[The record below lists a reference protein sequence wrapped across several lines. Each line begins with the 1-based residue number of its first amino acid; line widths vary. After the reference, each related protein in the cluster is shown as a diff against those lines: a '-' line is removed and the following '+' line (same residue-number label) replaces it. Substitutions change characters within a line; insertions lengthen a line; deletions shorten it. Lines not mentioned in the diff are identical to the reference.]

1 MPKRVFWVIC
11 LVGVLNLFVATSVW
25 AAEKP
30 AVAVMQ
36 FKEGDLS
43 NWWGSSWEL
52 VEGITNLVI
61 DEIVKSNKLT
71 VVERTRVDE
80 LLGEQDLAADGRVE
94 TETASQIGKLTGA
107 RLMVMGTVTQFDFKQ
122 SASVGIASFLRLSG
136 SQAKVML
143 TGRVVDTQNGRV
155 LGSFSGEG
163 SKTGAGISVD
173 TMRGLSFDAEQFQ
186 NSTLGAAA
194 VVAVK
199 NFVAELIKITD
210 QVATEVAAQQ
220 EMLSQ
225 SGTVV
230 LLLDND
236 QIVITL
242 GSKHGMKLN
251 SKVDIAHMQ
260 QIAGLKNPVRI
271 PVGTAKLISVDEE
284 ASVAVMESKTRP
296 VEVGDVV
303 TPK

>member
-1 MPKRVFWVIC
+1 VPKRIFPVVC
-11 LVGVLNLFVATSVW
+11 LVGMLSVMMVASVW
-25 AAEKP
+25 AADKP

-36 FKEGDLS
+36 FKDGNLT

-52 VEGITNLVI
+52 TDGVTNLVI
-61 DEIVKSNKLT
+61 DEIVKSDRLT
-71 VVERTRVDE
+71 VVERTRLDE
-80 LLGEQDLAADGRVE
+80 LIGEQDLADDGRVE
-94 TETASQIGKLTGA
+94 AETASQIGKLTGA

-136 SQAKVML
+136 SQAKVKL

-173 TMRGLSFDAEQFQ
+173 TMRGVSFDAEQFQ
-186 NSTLGAAA
+186 GSTLGTATVAA
-194 VVAVK
+194 VK
-199 NFVAELIKITD
+199 SFVAELIKTTD
-210 QVATEVAAQQ
+210 KVATEVATQQ
-220 EMLSQ
+220 EQLSQ

-230 LLLDND
+230 AVLDGD

-242 GSKHGMKLN
+242 GSKHGMRLN

-260 QIAGLKNPVRI
+260 EIAGLKNPVRI

-284 ASVAVMESKTRP
+284 ASVAVMESKTRS